1 MIITYNLKTAAP
13 KQGAI
18 LVLRKA
24 LKACVVIRTYIVQC
38 QLRPVPIQHEAT
50 IRHIWAVC

>member
-1 MIITYNLKTAAP
+1 MIITYNLKTATP

-18 LVLRKA
+18 LVLHKA
-24 LKACVVIRTYIVQC
+24 LKARVVIRTNIVQC
-38 QLRPVPIQHEAT
+38 QLRPVSIQREAT